1 MGGDAE
7 RRPEFGAL
15 LRRFRLSADLSQ
27 EMLAER
33 ARISVQAVSA
43 LERGVRRAPQRQTL
57 ELIVRALDL
66 DAQNR
71 SRLEDAALKST
82 RRRPRAQPASSF
94 ERSNLPLS
102 LTKFFGRAREL
113 ETLEETL
120 GSARLVTIWGAPGVG
135 KTRLAIEL
143 AASVHDHF
151 PDSVRFVDLARVV
164 DSSRV
169 TSAFAAALNISEEQ
183 GRDLSETIARAL
195 YGSRA
200 LIVVDNCEHVIVE
213 AARLIEDI
221 LSAAPAITLLCTS
234 REPLRVRGE
243 HVFPLEPLP
252 VSDSTDSPATLLF
265 ADRAASAGCAIDVA
279 ADRRAIAAI
288 CRRLDGIPLAIELT
302 AARTRA
308 MTPPQIA
315 RALQERFDVSA
326 GTARTALPRQQTLH
340 GALEWSYGLLS
351 PAEQRLMRR
360 LCVFPGGWSVD
371 DALAVLPE
379 EQSSAV
385 FAGLEGLVDKAL
397 AVVETT
403 APQARYRMLEMTR
416 QYAMERLAEAGEL
429 ELCERLRCRRHRA
442 MAEHAFYSFR
452 SLDDEPARMLF
463 PDLENFNATLTWA
476 IHRKSDV
483 DAGAMLA
490 AHLSPFFDMFGMQVE
505 GIRWANAAVEALGPE
520 PSAEPLVQAWMAVG
534 RLSSHVELHQQAY
547 DATVHACKFLDG
559 IEPQTRANLLA
570 MRSSNASALGHREEA
585 RTFLAQAIDAFRSA
599 GDKEG
604 ERRCIINRAD
614 MARHEGDFAAS
625 KALYAEVLRG
635 LRPGISSRIRV
646 VSLLSLAEAEYGLG
660 NYAAALDIGRDA
672 LQAARESNN
681 AQTMVCAMVN
691 LVAYLCEIGQLR
703 EARTL
708 ADEAY
713 ALAVEK
719 HYVELATLALQ
730 YRGLIEALSGFCEE
744 AAPVLGYVDR
754 VFAETGFRRG
764 FTEQRGR
771 DRFEAALKDAMGED
785 AAAAAIASGTQ
796 MAEDEALA
804 AIGLA

>member
-1 MGGDAE
+1 MDVDAE

-15 LRRFRLSADLSQ
+15 LRRFRLNADLSQ

-43 LERGVRRAPQRQTL
+43 LERGARRAPQRQTL
-57 ELIVRALDL
+57 ELIMRALDL
-66 DAQNR
+66 DADNR
-71 SRLEDAALKST
+71 SRLEHAALIGA
-82 RRRPRAQPASSF
+82 RRRPRSQAVSSL
-94 ERSNLPLS
+94 ERSNLPLA
-102 LTKFFGRAREL
+102 LTNFFGRTREL
-113 ETLEETL
+113 ETLETLL
-120 GSARLVTIWGAPGVG
+120 GSTRLVTIWGPPGVG

-143 AASVHDHF
+143 AGVVHDRF
-151 PDSVRFVDLARVV
+151 PDSVHFVDLARVV

-169 TSAFAAALNISEEQ
+169 TAAFAAALSISEEQ
-183 GRDLSETIARAL
+183 GRDLSETIARQL
-195 YGSRA
+195 YGKRA
-200 LIVVDNCEHVIVE
+200 LIVVDNCEHVIAE
-213 AARLIEDI
+213 AANLIEDI
-221 LSAAPAITLLCTS
+221 LRAASGITLLCTS
-234 REPLRVRGE
+234 REPLRVGGE
-243 HVFPLEPLP
+243 RVFPLGPLP
-252 VSDSTDSPATLLF
+252 VSDFEDSPSTLLF
-265 ADRAASAGCAIDVA
+265 ADRAEAAGCAIDISA
-279 ADRRAIAAI
+279 ERRAIATI
-288 CRRLDGIPLAIELT
+288 CRRLEGIPLAIELT
-302 AARTRA
+302 AARARA
-308 MTPPQIA
+308 MAPPQIA
-315 RALQERFDVSA
+315 RALEERFDVSA

-340 GALEWSYGLLS
+340 GALAWSYSLLS

-385 FAGLEGLVDKAL
+385 FTALEGLVDKAL

-416 QYAMERLAEAGEL
+416 QYAMERLGEAGEV

-442 MAEHAFYSFR
+442 MAQHAFYSFR
-452 SLDDEPARMLF
+452 SLDDEPARLLL

-505 GIRWANAAVEALGPE
+505 GIRWAKAAIEALGPE

-570 MRSSNASALGHREEA
+570 MRSSNASALGHSEEG

-614 MARHEGDFAAS
+614 MARHEGDFATS

-635 LRPGISSRIRV
+635 IRPGTSSRIRV
-646 VSLLSLAEAEYGLG
+646 VSLLSLAEAEYGQG

-708 ADEAY
+708 FEEGY
-713 ALAVEK
+713 GLAVEK

-730 YRGLIEALSGFCEE
+730 YRALIEALSGLCAE

-771 DRFEAALKDAMGED
+771 DRLAAALEHAMGAD
-785 AAAAAIASGTQ
+785 AAVAAIASG
-796 MAEDEALA
+796 AEMTGDEALA